1 MVLRSNVSKKRK
13 TGISKL
19 FIKLG
24 VVNLIKTHIFGK
36 TSYTVFFSRE
46 VIQPYLSH
54 SSVTTWKFKT
64 LNWIF
69 GLRWIKENSTY
80 LKKTEIGIE
89 GLRVLNSK
97 EMELSR
103 LKVDLKKG
111 QSPVSRQQERLFV
124 SCDESSLVC

>member
-24 VVNLIKTHIFGK
+24 VVNLIKTHI
-36 TSYTVFFSRE
+36 YTVFFSRE